1 MSPPL
6 MYLCGG
12 IMKIIMVP
20 GNGKQMCFL
29 SMVLNREL
37 IKNLVNGGNLI
48 QLTFSLEIPQT
59 SVRNPLAIINLI
71 YYSKCIEI

>member
-1 MSPPL
+1 

-29 SMVLNREL
+29 SMVLNGEL
-37 IKNLVNGGNLI
+37 TKNLVNGGNLI

-59 SVRNPLAIINLI
+59 SMRNSPAIIKLT